1 MTRKL
6 LRNSRRE
13 GMLAARGGYSLV
25 EMLIVMTIL
34 LMLVV
39 IALPAVKRVMEDGN
53 VREASRQLNAY
64 FAMAKARALQTG
76 RPCGVMMVCDPVL
89 GVTEPNPTGNVIPPW
104 PTKQITQMYL
114 AEVPPPYSGGTI
126 GAKGRIM
133 ASVQAPTTAFSFYP
147 LMFNGTNY
155 VPDTISEM
163 PILNSLIQPGEI
175 VLVRFEFKGPWFVC
189 QYVLP
194 SPTATVPELVYQST
208 TSTPVIPVGMTS
220 TGAST
225 PLPPGL
231 SLPNIPGYTF
241 QIMRMPRRIGNPLEL
256 SAGTCIDVAYS
267 GVGPTNMPSN
277 SLGIPGI
284 PGGGMYDTV
293 NMSAAGL
300 FPGSSSTPKWLRT
313 ITVMFT
319 PGGGIDS
326 VFLNNL
332 SFSPATTVHFLIGRA
347 DRLND
352 PFGTSNTN
360 ATRLNMFDPDASNLA
375 NPQSLW
381 VSVSRANGNVVTSDN
396 LPPPATSPSQT
407 SLVLFNGTSQQQ
419 TIDPSN
425 RAGQITYLALCRQLA
440 TSREQVRG
448 Q

>member
-1 MTRKL
+1 
-6 LRNSRRE
+6 
-13 GMLAARGGYSLV
+13 
-25 EMLIVMTIL
+25 MLIVMTIMLL
-34 LMLVV
+34 LMVV
-39 IALPAVKRVMEDGN
+39 ALPAVKRVMEDGN

-76 RPCGVMMVCDPVL
+76 RPCGVMMICDPVL
-89 GVTEPNPTGNVIPPW
+89 GITEPNPGGSTIPPW

-133 ASVQAPTTAFSFYP
+133 PPFQVAGTYSFHPLTAAGAYDS
-147 LMFNGTNY
+147 GA
-155 VPDTISEM
+155 EM
-163 PILNSLIQPGEI
+163 PILDSLIEPGEI

-194 SPTATVPELVYQST
+194 SPTATYRELVYQSS
-208 TSTPVIPVGMTS
+208 TSTPPIPVGMTS
-220 TGAST
+220 TGATT
-225 PLPPGL
+225 PLPPGM
-231 SLPNIPGYTF
+231 SLPTGFTGYTY
-241 QIMRMPRRIGNPLEL
+241 QIARMPRRIGNPLEL
-256 SAGTCIDVAYS
+256 SSGTCIDVAYC

-277 SLGIPGI
+277 SLGTVAVP
-284 PGGGMYDTV
+284 GGMYDTSS
-293 NMSAAGL
+293 MTAAGL
-300 FPGSSSTPKWLRT
+300 FPGSPPAPKWLRT

-352 PFGTSNTN
+352 PFGTSNTH
-360 ATRLNMFDPDASNLA
+360 ASRLNMFDPDASNLA
-375 NPQSLW
+375 NPRSLW

-396 LPPPATSPSQT
+396 LPPPGTNITSSNITLYDNMPQE
-407 SLVLFNGTSQQQ
+407 QP
-419 TIDPSN
+419 IDPST
-425 RAGQITYLALCRQLA
+425 RAGQITYLAFCRQLA